1 MRNLGKTYLWIVLF
15 FLGIIL
21 SFSASVRA
29 QGTPTAVYGT
39 GEARLVVA
47 TGSPGALGLLKALA
61 DPFCRANHCRLVW
74 YKKGSGASL
83 AFMKAGN
90 CDVIMVHAPLAEKK
104 AVAKGWATHRTIIGA
119 NQFFIVGPK
128 SDPAG
133 IRKAQSAVQ
142 AYTMIAK
149 AKAKFFSRGDN
160 SGTNKRE
167 LKIWKKAGI
176 TPSGSWYLITHD
188 FMGPTLMRADREKGY
203 FMTDNSTYYVKK
215 ARIRHLVPLFKGD
228 HILIN
233 VYHALMPNPARY
245 PKRNTKLALKF
256 IEFVAS
262 PVGQK
267 IIRNYGTKKYG
278 RPLYQDASV
287 AKGLE
292 KKLENG
298 LDKKSVIKGK
308 VIIFHAGSLALPLY
322 KMERAFEAAHPGVD
336 IVREAAGSRNC
347 ARKIVDLH
355 RPCDIMFSSDYSVI
369 DTFLIPSHA
378 DFNIRFAS
386 NQMVLCYTDQS
397 LFHEKINAKNWYR
410 ILQDRRVV
418 WGQGDPNVDPCGY
431 RTLMVMQ
438 LAEKYY
444 HVKGLYQA
452 LLKNRP
458 LKNIRP
464 KSEAL
469 LAMLQSGDMDY
480 AWEYL
485 SVAVQHH
492 LRFIRLPDK
501 INLGNVADNAFY
513 RQAVVEIS
521 GKKPGTVIR
530 KVGRAITYGVTILK
544 NAPNRDAAI
553 AFLRYVLDPNGGMKI
568 LKAMGQPPFTPAWVP
583 TKAMWRSLPRRLK
596 GEVAVRN
603 QAPVL

>member
-1 MRNLGKTYLWIVLF
+1 MRKTWRKYSWMVLF

-21 SFSASVRA
+21 LFSTSAIA
-29 QGTPTAVYGT
+29 QGTPTA
-39 GEARLVVA
+39 
-47 TGSPGALGLLKALA
+47 
-61 DPFCRANHCRLVW
+61 
-74 YKKGSGASL
+74 
-83 AFMKAGN
+83 
-90 CDVIMVHAPLAEKK
+90 
-104 AVAKGWATHRTIIGA
+104 
-119 NQFFIVGPK
+119 
-128 SDPAG
+128 
-133 IRKAQSAVQ
+133 
-142 AYTMIAK
+142 
-149 AKAKFFSRGDN
+149 
-160 SGTNKRE
+160 
-167 LKIWKKAGI
+167 
-176 TPSGSWYLITHD
+176 
-188 FMGPTLMRADREKGY
+188 
-203 FMTDNSTYYVKK
+203 
-215 ARIRHLVPLFKGD
+215 
-228 HILIN
+228 
-233 VYHALMPNPARY
+233 
-245 PKRNTKLALKF
+245 
-256 IEFVAS
+256 
-262 PVGQK
+262 GQK
-267 IIRNYGTKKYG
+267 IIRTNGEKKCG

-287 AKGLE
+287 AK
-292 KKLENG
+292 KLENG
-298 LDKKSVIKGK
+298 LDKKPAIKGK

-322 KMERAFEAAHPGVD
+322 KMERVFEAAHPGVD

-347 ARKIVDLH
+347 ARKIVNLH

-369 DTFLIPSHA
+369 DTFLIPAYA

-397 LFHEKINAKNWYR
+397 LFHKKINAKNWYR
-410 ILQDRRVV
+410 VLQDKRVV

-431 RTLMVMQ
+431 RTLMVLQ
-438 LAEKYY
+438 LAERYY
-444 HVKGLYQA
+444 HIKGLYQA

-492 LRFIRLPDK
+492 LRFVRLPDK

-521 GKKPGTVIR
+521 GKNPGTVIR

-544 NAPNRDAAI
+544 KAPNRDAAI

-583 TKAMWRSLPRRLK
+583 TKSMWQSLPRQLK
-596 GEVAVRN
+596 PEVIVREL
-603 QAPVL
+603 ASVL